1 MLCPDFILE
10 TPHRIYTHSLIK
22 NINIPLALRVRQ
34 NLQKVVQI
42 LVKPPA
48 GILWLIHP
56 IKSAQSW
63 TQKIIM

>member
-22 NINIPLALRVRQ
+22 NINIPLALRVGQ
-34 NLQKVVQI
+34 NLQKIVQI
-42 LVKPPA
+42 LVNPPA
-48 GILWLIHP
+48 PILWLIHP